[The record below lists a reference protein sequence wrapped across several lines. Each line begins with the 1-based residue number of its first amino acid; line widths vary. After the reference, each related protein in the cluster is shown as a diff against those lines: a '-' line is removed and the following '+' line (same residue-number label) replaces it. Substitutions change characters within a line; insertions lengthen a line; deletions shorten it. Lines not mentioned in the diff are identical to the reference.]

1 MDLVLSDIITF
12 GIYFYVTVKLPI
24 ETLIGFLST
33 RVNHLILGPSP
44 CANLYGE
51 VYAPS
56 HIILLINDAIKEA
69 GWHKIE
75 SHSTLFFAS
84 IDSILFFL
92 QCSHTLDYT
101 REV

>member
-44 CANLYGE
+44 
-51 VYAPS
+51 
-56 HIILLINDAIKEA
+56 
-69 GWHKIE
+69 
-75 SHSTLFFAS
+75 
-84 IDSILFFL
+84 
-92 QCSHTLDYT
+92 
-101 REV
+101 